1 MKISGYK
8 GLFFPTLISYI
19 VLCFLLAGSQWE
31 GKTVFEFYCGI
42 FGGIRAGILSDN
54 LMKLMQW
61 LLSFLPLLV
70 FLGMQI
76 SEELSGR
83 LYITVIRLKSIRRW
97 WNSWVR
103 FSLLLAGSFSL
114 AVFLAAFLTGVI
126 LGEGAGLGSEVG
138 MLFQVFCINAI
149 YNCTLSVVLVSL
161 GLWLRNLK
169 WSMVVILAIVMTS
182 YVLGKFFP
190 AMTPF
195 LVGTYSMANRLRIC
209 DNCYGVYGWIAVTI
223 LLLLAGIAYFVGI
236 IGAKKV
242 LYRMND

>member
-19 VLCFLLAGSQWE
+19 VLCFLLAGNQWE

-61 LLSFLPLLV
+61 LLSILPLLV

-83 LYITVIRLKSIRRW
+83 LYITVIRSKSIRRW

-138 MLFQVFCINAI
+138 MLFQVFCVNAI

-195 LVGTYSMANRLRIC
+195 LVGTYSMANRLRIS
-209 DNCYGVYGWIAVTI
+209 DNCYGVDGWIAVTI